1 VCARRSYLPGWVAR
15 HNKTILGLLYL
26 AGNRWSFG
34 GAINLANVNVDITD
48 IEDGEGNPE
57 FTARV
62 NMDVNDVSVFVRV
75 RF

>member
-1 VCARRSYLPGWVAR
+1 
-15 HNKTILGLLYL
+15 L
-26 AGNRWSFG
+26 AGRTWAFGASFNLSN
-34 GAINLANVNVDITD
+34 INADVKN
-48 IEDGEGNPE
+48 IEDEEGNPE